1 MCGVSWRTKV
11 TYPNIN
17 TTTYKA
23 HLTRG
28 TQPWHEAP
36 SGWGC
41 PVGTTA
47 PLPMI
52 IHFFFFPVA
61 FLATICYLLPP
72 PFTAAQHPS
81 GQLCKRKHKVQ
92 TFFFYFRYFSF
103 YTEDYCISS
112 IGAHNL
118 QQDEQ
123 AEKSAPCRWRSPNLL
138 LGEKMRRLIGPGLS
152 RPITCQPHFI
162 PQLRQTSL
170 FRTSP
175 PLIGI
180 CLTNTEAYGNFTT
193 RVVHNWLEG
202 HNHEN
207 THRLSRIAR
216 SV

>member
-1 MCGVSWRTKV
+1 MADKGNIPQHQYHNVQSTSNPRDTTMARSTVRMGLPGRHDRT
-11 TYPNIN
+11 TPHDN
-17 TTTYKA
+17 
-23 HLTRG
+23 
-28 TQPWHEAP
+28 
-36 SGWGC
+36 S
-41 PVGTTA
+41 
-47 PLPMI
+47 
-52 IHFFFFPVA
+52 FFFFFRWRSLRQFV
-61 FLATICYLLPP
+61 IYCPP
-72 PFTAAQHPS
+72 RL
-81 GQLCKRKHKVQ
+81 QLRNTHQGNCIEENTRCKL
-92 TFFFYFRYFSF
+92 FFIYFRYFFF

-180 CLTNTEAYGNFTT
+180 CLTNTEAYGNCTT